1 MANEQTKPQDQQNN
15 RKADPIS
22 AEQRIED
29 NNEDPAPW
37 RPADPGESGS
47 TKAAAVGTTEADR
60 ETGDPGRTPGSA
72 EGVEDFQKTGNE

>member
-1 MANEQTKPQDQQNN
+1 MANEQRRSQDQQNN
-15 RKADPIS
+15 RKDDLIS
-22 AEQRIED
+22 AEQRIKD

-37 RPADPGESGS
+37 RPAEPAGGGA
-47 TKAAAVGTTEADR
+47 TAAARTTEADK